1 MSAIHKRLH
10 YAQRQEF
17 RLLTKIISETTEA
30 YPYALSVP
38 PETFKTDFDGRIDIL
53 PVSDPNIFSM
63 AQRHALAQTQLQMAA
78 QNPEIHNIREAYR
91 RMYQALEVKNIDAL
105 LQPEQPP
112 QPMDPATEISTAFA
126 GKPFEVFPDQSQEAH
141 LSAYVAALVSPSVME
156 NPAVKTLLMSKMF
169 QRIGF
174 LSQLQ
179 AQQQVQAALQ
189 QQGIDPMQMQQ
200 MDPMMAQQLQMQMQ
214 QQMMQLAPQINA
226 QLVQQYLQQVSPQPQ
241 PDPLVGIRQ
250 AEVQL

>member
-1 MSAIHKRLH
+1 
-10 YAQRQEF
+10 
-17 RLLTKIISETTEA
+17 
-30 YPYALSVP
+30 
-38 PETFKTDFDGRIDIL
+38 
-53 PVSDPNIFSM
+53 
-63 AQRHALAQTQLQMAA
+63 
-78 QNPEIHNIREAYR
+78 
-91 RMYQALEVKNIDAL
+91 
-105 LQPEQPP
+105 
-112 QPMDPATEISTAFA
+112 MDPATEISTAFA

-141 LSAYVAALVSPSVME
+141 LAAYVAALVSPAVME
-156 NPAVKTLLMSKMF
+156 NPAVKTLIMSKMF

-174 LSQLQ
+174 LSQQQ

-250 AEVQL
+250 AEVQLQAQDNQRKAQKDAVDAQLEQARIMQSAQQAQDRLATQLEIAGERNEINRERIETQEDIAVMKELNKRTN

>member
-1 MSAIHKRLH
+1 
-10 YAQRQEF
+10 
-17 RLLTKIISETTEA
+17 
-30 YPYALSVP
+30 
-38 PETFKTDFDGRIDIL
+38 
-53 PVSDPNIFSM
+53 
-63 AQRHALAQTQLQMAA
+63 MAA
-78 QNPEIHNIREAYR
+78 QNPELHNLREAYR

-141 LSAYVAALVSPSVME
+141 LAAYVAALVSPAVME
-156 NPAVKTLLMSKMF
+156 NPAVKTLIMSKMF

-174 LSQLQ
+174 LSQQQ

-226 QLVQQYLQQVSPQPQ
+226 QLVQQYLQQV
-241 PDPLVGIRQ
+241 
-250 AEVQL
+250 